1 MAGSGSYA
9 PDGKTTAWRTT
20 INTISREDNTTTHW
34 QSRRWAAEAK
44 TKDSWSCEDDVRF
57 FGSKTFF
64 FSFFDVRMDSCGRK
78 CARGRK
84 SATRGGRLL
93 PQTFLHSRTVHLK
106 RITKRHFHQLNL
118 HHRVAPAIDDYGFG
132 EQIFKITRR
141 FFLRRFLPRF
151 LPVIDE

>member
-44 TKDSWSCEDDVRF
+44 TKDSWSCEDGVRF

-78 CARGRK
+78 CACGRK
-84 SATRGGRLL
+84 NAARGGRLL
-93 PQTFLHSRTVHLK
+93 PQTFLHSRTVHLT
-106 RITKRHFHQLNL
+106 RITKRHFHQLSASPRGACDRRS
-118 HHRVAPAIDDYGFG
+118 RVLASKTLRYS
-132 EQIFKITRR
+132 RR
-141 FFLRRFLPRF
+141 FFLRRFLRRF
-151 LPVIDE
+151 LPVMDE